1 MYKTVVGYILNMIIQ
16 QINFRDPPSGTFLW
30 EKTVVMLDIEKVHLS
45 WAHVLSF
52 LKLGACT
59 QHVLSGLLELESPGG
74 EVNVLS
80 RIFS

>member
-30 EKTVVMLDIEKVHLS
+30 EKMVVIEKVHLS

-59 QHVLSGLLELESPGG
+59 QHVLSGLLELESPDG
-74 EVNVLS
+74 EVNGLS